1 MEPDIICLHITKQNA
16 GVVLR
21 RLKTEISLEFFQASP
36 TAAAVTGTKGKL
48 IMQFPSRPRLS
59 IPNDS
64 RLITP
69 FCAYLAAMDS
79 TEMEDAVPETVKA
92 QTEQKEYRDVPDIR
106 YIAELLGGIARALT
120 SDVNGMASSTVYV
133 TKRVNDHVL
142 YESGECP
149 WRRDPQWLILRVA
162 LQTSLA
168 QWKVDERY
176 GYKSFITFVLARVL
190 ERALK
195 ADLSLELLYIM
206 NVKIATRVW
215 KLRSLVHMGFP
226 FENIGD
232 TSRSCRQY
240 LDDRWNVV
248 KDLEAKPQLWTA
260 PTIEKIH
267 EAEGFALKNSRE
279 YLSAVYNRSSQL
291 KRQNSSFSPEEFEAT
306 LTRNN
311 LRKKGVSPPIPI
323 DEAVTG
329 IDLWIAILDVEH
341 WAENELDEWMVKTH
355 PEKRLEVLRTMIT
368 PHDSIALSLNNPEQ
382 FSRVFLVMLEL
393 WAALDKTVIEVIPLL
408 KEYSPELSVSSFE
421 PLLLPMLS
429 QMKRL
434 RAVEDYIQ
442 SRHDSVSPL
451 YGPYS
456 LFQFIRH
463 ENSFAVRYFQDNNQL
478 QKLRSSIESEATE
491 TRSKKIQEC
500 QRRNEEYRRRE
511 NVNRREA
518 CAYIEYRDKR
528 GYPCSRHAA
537 HCRKC
542 LVKKALESMRIT
554 VFEWP
559 LPADDIFSQLVV
571 FELQVP
577 KPVGVWR
584 DITYNLAR
592 HYSSH
597 TPDKKPAPTPVLNKY
612 PALQKYISLADGRC
626 ISIASTAKSFL
637 VAHYRESR
645 FPCDG
650 DDVVKPNG
658 LRYSLYDVAK
668 GEWIPNEFPN
678 LAIRKMCTPDF
689 RSGPYESLAWTGSS
703 TAHTS
708 NEVLARQSKCP
719 STLSYHEWEAF
730 GHIRSG
736 HRLQWRNMML
746 ELTNG
751 TLALKDAT
759 VHLLFRQAAWQVEKR
774 TDADYREAHI
784 DPADDLFGIDAVGV
798 LRGRLDRIR
807 DNWQEGWTASTLS
820 ILACRL
826 FSLSNSVIVQKSI
839 REFLSD
845 LRQTVWEWLDQVVRL
860 QKGQS
865 TRFGID
871 YGSTENAVNDMNSR
885 VIQLAA
891 TCRSTF
897 ALELDEIHRLFNDP
911 QCLSIFIKCA
921 IVLQNNTPG
930 NITSLPTHLRY
941 LVERDMVLSAGVID
955 LLVEAILRDNAGM
968 EDAIRYVW
976 QGFLRDPS
984 LPWKRVGD
992 RWTACKTD
1000 SRGSTDESR
1009 HVVVNLLN
1017 GTVLVDGKTISN
1029 LPKKILQHSLFQ
1041 AVFPNQVGDSFLA
1054 QCGCTKELYTSVRDA
1069 YCSLYHERN
1078 GVPVEY

>member
-1 MEPDIICLHITKQNA
+1 MSKGYLNLTVFTEPDIICLHITKQNA
-16 GVVLR
+16 GIVLR
-21 RLKTEISLEFFQASP
+21 RLKTEIALEFFQASL
-36 TAAAVTGTKGKL
+36 TAADVTGTTGKL

-64 RLITP
+64 RLIKS
-69 FCAYLAAMDS
+69 FCAYLVAMDS
-79 TEMEDAVPETVKA
+79 TEMEDAVPKTVKA

-106 YIAELLGGIARALT
+106 YIAELLGGIARVLT
-120 SDVNGMASSTVYV
+120 SDINDMASSTMYV

-142 YESGECP
+142 YENGECP

-168 QWKVDERY
+168 QWKVHERY

-206 NVKIATRVW
+206 NVKIATRIW

-226 FENIGD
+226 FEYIGD
-232 TSRSCRQY
+232 TSRSCRRY
-240 LDDRWNVV
+240 LDDRWNMV
-248 KDLEAKPQLWTA
+248 KDLEAKPQRWTA
-260 PTIEKIH
+260 PTIDEIH
-267 EAEGFALKNSRE
+267 KAEGFALTSSRE

-291 KRQNSSFSPEEFEAT
+291 ERQNSSFSPEEFEAT

-311 LRKKGVSPPIPI
+311 LSEKGVSPPTPI
-323 DEAVTG
+323 NKGVTG

-368 PHDSIALSLNNPEQ
+368 RHDSIALSLDNPEQ

-442 SRHDSVSPL
+442 SRHDRASPL
-451 YGPYS
+451 YRSYS

-463 ENSFAVRYFQDNNQL
+463 ENSFAARYFQDDYQL
-478 QKLRSSIESEATE
+478 QKLRSSIELEATE
-491 TRSKKIQEC
+491 ARTKKIQERQC
-500 QRRNEEYRRRE
+500 RNEEYRRRE
-511 NVNRREA
+511 DVNKRRTCDYTKYLDGYGRTHSCHA
-518 CAYIEYRDKR
+518 YDCA
-528 GYPCSRHAA
+528 
-537 HCRKC
+537 KC
-542 LVKKALESMRIT
+542 YEERALKSMRIT

-559 LPADDIFSQLVV
+559 LPADDILSRLVV

-592 HYSSH
+592 NYSPC
-597 TPDKKPAPTPVLNKY
+597 TPNRKPAPTPVLSKY
-612 PALQKYISLADGRC
+612 PALLKYISLADGRC

-637 VAHYRESR
+637 VAHYRECR
-645 FPCDG
+645 LPCVIDEI
-650 DDVVKPNG
+650 VKPNG
-658 LRYSLYDVAK
+658 LVYSLYDVARD
-668 GEWIPNEFPN
+668 EWIPNKFPN
-678 LAIRKMCTPDF
+678 LEIRKKCTPDF
-689 RSGPYESLAWTGSS
+689 RSGPYESLAWTGRS
-703 TAHTS
+703 TTHTS
-708 NEVLARQSKCP
+708 NEVLARQSDCP
-719 STLSYHEWEAF
+719 ITLSYHEWEAF

-751 TLALKDAT
+751 TVVFKDST
-759 VHLLFRQAAWQVEKR
+759 VHFLFRQAAWQVEKR
-774 TDADYREAHI
+774 TNTDYREAHI
-784 DPADDLFGIDAVGV
+784 DPADELFGREAVSV

-807 DNWQEGWTASTLS
+807 DNWREGWTASTLS

-826 FSLSNSVIVQKSI
+826 FSLSNSVVVQEGI

-845 LRQTVWEWLDQVVRL
+845 LRQTVWKWLDQVVRL
-860 QKGQS
+860 QKGQG
-865 TRFGID
+865 TRLGID
-871 YGSTENAVNDMNSR
+871 YDSTENPVNDMNIR

-897 ALELDEIHRLFNDP
+897 ALELDEVRCLFNNP
-911 QCLSIFIKCA
+911 QYLSIFIKCA

-930 NITSLPTHLRY
+930 NIISLPTHLRY
-941 LVERDMVLSAGVID
+941 LVERDIVLSVDVID
-955 LLVEAILRDNAGM
+955 LLVEAVFRDNASM
-968 EDAIRYVW
+968 EEAIRYVW
-976 QGFLRDPS
+976 QGFRRDPS
-984 LPWKRVGD
+984 LPWKKVGD
-992 RWTACKTD
+992 RWTSCKTD
-1000 SRGSTDESR
+1000 SRGRTHESR
-1009 HVVVNLLN
+1009 HVIVNLLD

-1029 LPKKILQHSLFQ
+1029 LPKRILQHSLFQ
-1041 AVFPNQVGDSFLA
+1041 AVFPKQVGDSLLA
-1054 QCGCTKELYTSVRDA
+1054 
-1069 YCSLYHERN
+1069 
-1078 GVPVEY
+1078 